1 MFTGAASEP
10 TITTLEQ
17 TKGWSRLQCVIRGAS
32 PKPKVEWQDSAGNIL
47 PAKEPQVTER
57 GGSYDI
63 ILQTTVTKTDH
74 YRCVVTQETI
84 NHQTEAKIYVSVN
97 GKILPCRI
105 IILK

>member
-10 TITTLEQ
+10 SIKTLDE
-17 TKGWSRLQCVIRGAS
+17 TKDWRQLQCVVRGAS
-32 PKPKVEWQDSAGNIL
+32 PKPDVEWQNSAGNIL
-47 PAKEPQVTER
+47 HAKEPQVTER

-74 YRCVVTQETI
+74 YRCVVTQEKI
-84 NHQTEAKIYVSVN
+84 DHQTEAKIYVSVN

-105 IILK
+105 FILK